1 MPAKVIFDLRARV
14 YNRLLRQ
21 VPSTSPL
28 GARLRAARRGV
39 NGTRFDRRFVGNE
52 GETLALAVA
61 LERAAPE
68 VLPDLIEAIH
78 RARLMLADEASR
90 AGSA

>member
-1 MPAKVIFDLRARV
+1 V

-21 VPSTSPL
+21 VPSTLPL
-28 GARLRAARRGV
+28 GARLRPARRGV
-39 NGTRFDRRFVGNE
+39 NGTGFDRRFVGNE

-68 VLPDLIEAIH
+68 VLPGLIEAI
-78 RARLMLADEASR
+78 RQARLILADEASR